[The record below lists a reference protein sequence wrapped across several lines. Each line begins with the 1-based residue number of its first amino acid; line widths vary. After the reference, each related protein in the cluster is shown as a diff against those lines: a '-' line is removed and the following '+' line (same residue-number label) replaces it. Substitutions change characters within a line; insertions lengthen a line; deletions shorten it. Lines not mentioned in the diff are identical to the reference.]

1 VLVFPGCSRFS
12 LVLGKVEVPTSV
24 SLWRDLAKFQNPRC
38 SSLIATI
45 NSINRTDGGPNRSMS
60 QLDSCTSQ
68 IVHLE
73 RKPHPPFPSLV
84 TCSAPRRQQPKCTCS
99 TVPNAYHPQRNTR
112 SEVFGAFWGTTP
124 NIDKPHHPSI
134 HPIKAPVW
142 FDGSELGV
150 S

>member
-1 VLVFPGCSRFS
+1 MFEVLPRARKSR
-12 LVLGKVEVPTSV
+12 GTHECVP
-24 SLWRDLAKFQNPRC
+24 LARSRKIPEPTLFISHCHTKYQQQQN
-38 SSLIATI
+38 
-45 NSINRTDGGPNRSMS
+45 GGPNRSMS